1 MIFHLYK
8 TFNCRRSLDVY
19 RGNEHVRPCDYVHIL
34 LFVQLEVG
42 FAIVEKSQAP
52 CDTDSIGGWLFV
64 DRLSI
69 SINMIIDI
77 IGSIFTLTDTICI
90 RILHLLGHLAVH
102 RVQEQK
108 EKALIDSGCEPVCI
122 SGLHIWWFLCE
133 NLLEEEE
140 ESIGSVR
147 NICSWIFYYILLHG
161 VVTSMASSIKPI
173 SVCVRVFLTYQKK
186 NSYFFCD
193 NFKANVYVMHCY
205 LFSSAIMNDFVNFS
219 NLFSHNINN

>member
-1 MIFHLYK
+1 MWLCTHT
-8 TFNCRRSLDVY
+8 TFCPAGSRICHCWKKSSTMWHRFNWWVVVCR
-19 RGNEHVRPCDYVHIL
+19 P
-34 LFVQLEVG
+34 
-42 FAIVEKSQAP
+42 
-52 CDTDSIGGWLFV
+52 FV
-64 DRLSI
+64 D
-69 SINMIIDI
+69 INQHDNWYYWFYFYIE
-77 IGSIFTLTDTICI
+77 TDTICI

>member
-77 IGSIFTLTDTICI
+77 IGSIFTLRQTQFVFGFFIYLGTWLFIECKN
-90 RILHLLGHLAVH
+90 RKKRHLLILGVSQYAYLVY
-102 RVQEQK
+102 
-108 EKALIDSGCEPVCI
+108 
-122 SGLHIWWFLCE
+122 
-133 NLLEEEE
+133 
-140 ESIGSVR
+140 
-147 NICSWIFYYILLHG
+147 IFGDFY
-161 VVTSMASSIKPI
+161 VK
-173 SVCVRVFLTYQKK
+173 TYWKKKK
-186 NSYFFCD
+186 NQ
-193 NFKANVYVMHCY
+193 
-205 LFSSAIMNDFVNFS
+205 
-219 NLFSHNINN
+219 